1 MPLRST
7 PAHVAVDSPPDSGDP
22 PSVEV
27 ADFIRFCHRRR
38 PAVWPELYDV
48 MCGVAARREFRGWG
62 PDQLAERGITFALPA
77 MPRLAAWV
85 RDTVGT
91 SLEPIEHPSGAASGA

>member
-1 MPLRST
+1 MPERSAAAQR
-7 PAHVAVDSPPDSGDP
+7 PISAPSASGDP
-22 PSVEV
+22 PPPDV

-62 PDQLAERGITFALPA
+62 PDQLAERGVTFALPA
-77 MPRLAAWV
+77 MPLLAAWV
-85 RDTVGT
+85 RATVGT
-91 SLEPIEHPSGAASGA
+91 HLESVEHSAPAGAGA